1 MNNSTANC
9 RLKLCTIWQ
18 ICVSFSKF
26 VLIIMPFTQKSFIS
40 CVQCVS
46 HAQTV
51 IESTPVVNFITTGQ
65 FHQQNV
71 NTVSLL
77 ESSILTGYYKM
88 IKTLFIS
95 NVQYTK
101 YETRCVNTSLMCS
114 WITIHILN
122 CKKNHSFCKIPC
134 SVIQQTTVFFCSR

>member
-1 MNNSTANC
+1 MPFNLNKKPQMNNSTANC

-77 ESSILTGYYKM
+77 ESSILAGYYKM
-88 IKTLFIS
+88 KKTLFIS

-114 WITIHILN
+114 
-122 CKKNHSFCKIPC
+122 
-134 SVIQQTTVFFCSR
+134 